1 MNDLKRDLGSIPD
14 TVSNPVVV
22 GKKHILGIGIN
33 EYQNWTHLNNAVRD
47 MENIVQILTTQYDF
61 SSQKTLT
68 NTAATRDNIEEEL
81 YQLTNESVL
90 SENDYLLIYY
100 SGHGHLDHN
109 GMGYWVP
116 FNAKKD
122 RISSYLS
129 NSRIRELI
137 SVIKCRHILLI
148 SDSCFSGSFF
158 ADGTR
163 GAAEDLAEEY
173 EKRVSRW
180 AFCSG
185 RHDETVSDGA
195 LGSNSPFASAI
206 IEELQINTRPKLHIV
221 RLADKVTEA
230 TRANYPQMPDANPIQ
245 NAGHRGGQFV
255 FTLRSYVPPETTTSG
270 SVIVHPTPL
279 RETIIVT
286 PAPPQPLPVKS
297 GTPPAELDLI
307 KQDLRNLVGKA
318 KTSDAIKKMMVLDI
332 PEMDDDLKMTVLGLS
347 ERLETLRKSEMRGT
361 MSSSEAS
368 VERNKIVAGV
378 LSVIGDL

>member
-1 MNDLKRDLGSIPD
+1 MNELKRDIGSIPD
-14 TVSNPVVV
+14 TVSNAVIV

-61 SSQKTLT
+61 SSHKTLT
-68 NTAATRDNIEEEL
+68 NTAATRENIEDEL

-90 SENDYLLIYY
+90 SEHDYLLIYY

-116 FNAKKD
+116 FNAQKD

-137 SVIKCRHILLI
+137 SAIKCRHILLI

-195 LGSNSPFASAI
+195 LGSNSPFASSI
-206 IEELQINTRPKLHIV
+206 IEELQINTRPKLHIA

-230 TRANYPQMPDANPIQ
+230 TRSNYPQMPDANPIQ
-245 NAGHRGGQFV
+245 NAGHKGGQFV
-255 FTLRSYVPPETTTSG
+255 FTLRSYIPSETTEPI
-270 SVIVHPTPL
+270 IVHPATPS
-279 RETIIVT
+279 RATNIVT
-286 PAPPQPLPVKS
+286 PAPPPPPPVKS

-307 KQDLRNLVGKA
+307 KQDLRNLVGRA

-332 PEMDDDLKMTVLGLS
+332 PEMDDDLKTIVLGLS

-361 MSSSEAS
+361 MSSSEAN
-368 VERNKIVAGV
+368 VERNKIVVSV
-378 LSVIGDL
+378 LSVIGEL

>member
-1 MNDLKRDLGSIPD
+1 MNDLKRDLGHIPD
-14 TVSNPVVV
+14 AVSNSVIV

-47 MENIVQILTTQYDF
+47 MESIVQILTTQYDF
-61 SSQKTLT
+61 SSQKMLT
-68 NTAATRDNIEEEL
+68 NAAATRENIEDEL
-81 YQLTNESVL
+81 YLLTNASVL

-116 FNAKKD
+116 FNAQKD
-122 RISSYLS
+122 RISTYLS

-185 RHDETVSDGA
+185 RHDETVSDGS
-195 LGSNSPFASAI
+195 LGGNSPFATAI
-206 IEELQINTRPKLHIV
+206 IEELQLNTRPKLHIA
-221 RLADKVTEA
+221 RLADKVTET
-230 TRANYPQMPDANPIQ
+230 TRSNYPQMPDANPIQ
-245 NAGHRGGQFV
+245 NAGHKGGQFV
-255 FTLRSYVPPETTTSG
+255 FTLRSYVPSETTTTG
-270 SVIVHPTPL
+270 SVIVPPTPE

-286 PAPPQPLPVKS
+286 PPPPPPVKS
-297 GTPPAELDLI
+297 ATSAAELDAI

-318 KTSDAIKKMMVLDI
+318 KTADAIKKMMVLDI

-378 LSVIGDL
+378 LSVIGEL

>member
-1 MNDLKRDLGSIPD
+1 MNDLKRDLGNIPD
-14 TVSNPVVV
+14 TVSNPVIV

-47 MENIVQILTTQYDF
+47 MESIVQILTTQYDF

-68 NTAATRDNIEEEL
+68 NAAATREKIEDEL
-81 YQLTNESVL
+81 YLLTNASVL

-116 FNAKKD
+116 FNAQKD
-122 RISSYLS
+122 SISTYLS

-158 ADGTR
+158 ADSTR
-163 GAAEDLAEEY
+163 GAAEDFAEEY

-206 IEELQINTRPKLHIV
+206 IEELQINTRPKLHIA
-221 RLADKVTEA
+221 RFADKVTET
-230 TRANYPQMPDANPIQ
+230 TRSNYPQMPDANPIQ
-245 NAGHRGGQFV
+245 NAGHKGGQFV
-255 FTLRSYVPPETTTSG
+255 FTLRSYVPSEPTTTE
-270 SVIVHPTPL
+270 SVIVPPTPV
-279 RETIIVT
+279 RETIIV
-286 PAPPQPLPVKS
+286 APPPPPVKS
-297 GTPPAELDLI
+297 ATSPAELDAI

-318 KTSDAIKKMMVLDI
+318 KTADAIKKMMVLDI

-378 LSVIGDL
+378 LSVIGEL

>member
-1 MNDLKRDLGSIPD
+1 MNELKRDIGSIPD
-14 TVSNPVVV
+14 TVSNPVIV

-47 MENIVQILTTQYDF
+47 MENIVQILTTKYDF
-61 SSQKTLT
+61 SSQNTLT
-68 NTAATRDNIEEEL
+68 NTAATRENIEDEL
-81 YQLTNESVL
+81 YRLTNESVL

-100 SGHGHLDHN
+100 SGHGHLDRN

-116 FNAKKD
+116 FNAQRD
-122 RISSYLS
+122 RISTYLS

-137 SVIKCRHILLI
+137 SAIKCRHILLI

-163 GAAEDLAEEY
+163 GDAEDLAAEY

-185 RHDETVSDGA
+185 RHDETVSDGS
-195 LGSNSPFASAI
+195 LGGNSPFASAI
-206 IEELQINTRPKLHIV
+206 IDELQLNTRPKLHIA

-230 TRANYPQMPDANPIQ
+230 TRSNYPQMPDANPIQ
-245 NAGHRGGQFV
+245 NAGHKGGQFV
-255 FTLRSYVPPETTTSG
+255 FTLRSYVPTTS
-270 SVIVHPTPL
+270 VDPVFIPTEPV
-279 RETIIVT
+279 RAPIIVT
-286 PAPPQPLPVKS
+286 PPPPPPVKP

-307 KQDLRNLVGKA
+307 KQDLRNLVGRA
-318 KTSDAIKKMMVLDI
+318 KTADAIKKMMVLDI

-361 MSSSEAS
+361 VSSSEAG
-368 VERNKIVAGV
+368 VERNKIVASV
-378 LSVIGDL
+378 LSVIGEL

>member
-1 MNDLKRDLGSIPD
+1 MNDLKRDLGTIPD
-14 TVSNPVVV
+14 TVSNPVIV

-33 EYQNWTHLNNAVRD
+33 EYQNWTHLNNAVKD
-47 MENIVQILTTQYDF
+47 MESIVQILTTQYDF

-68 NTAATRDNIEEEL
+68 NTAATRENIEDEL
-81 YQLTNESVL
+81 YQLTNSAVL
-90 SENDYLLIYY
+90 GENDYLLIYY

-116 FNAKKD
+116 YNAQKD

-163 GAAEDLAEEY
+163 GDAEDLAAEY

-185 RHDETVSDGA
+185 RHDETVSDGT
-195 LGSNSPFASAI
+195 LGGNSPFASAI
-206 IEELQINTRPKLHIV
+206 IEELQINTRPKLHIA

-230 TRANYPQMPDANPIQ
+230 TRSNYPQMPDANPIQ

-255 FTLRSYVPPETTTSG
+255 FTLRSYAPTTSG
-270 SVIVHPTPL
+270 DPVFIPTEPV
-279 RETIIVT
+279 RAPIIVT
-286 PAPPQPLPVKS
+286 PPPPPVKS
-297 GTPPAELDLI
+297 ATPSAELDVI

-318 KTSDAIKKMMVLDI
+318 KTADAIKKMMVLDI

-347 ERLETLRKSEMRGT
+347 ERLETLRKNEMRGT
-361 MSSSEAS
+361 VSSSEAG

-378 LSVIGDL
+378 LSVIGEL

>member
-1 MNDLKRDLGSIPD
+1 MNELKKDLGTIPD
-14 TVSNPVVV
+14 TVSNPVIV

-47 MENIVQILTTQYDF
+47 MENIVQILTTKYDF
-61 SSQKTLT
+61 SSQNTLT
-68 NTAATRDNIEEEL
+68 NTAATRENIEDEL
-81 YQLTNESVL
+81 YRLTNESVL

-100 SGHGHLDHN
+100 SGHGHLDRN

-116 FNAKKD
+116 FNAQRD
-122 RISSYLS
+122 RISTYLS

-137 SVIKCRHILLI
+137 SAIKCRHILLI

-163 GAAEDLAEEY
+163 GDAEDLAAEY

-185 RHDETVSDGA
+185 RHDETVSDGS
-195 LGSNSPFASAI
+195 LGGNSPFASAI
-206 IEELQINTRPKLHIV
+206 IEELQINTRPKLHIA
-221 RLADKVTEA
+221 RLADMVTET
-230 TRANYPQMPDANPIQ
+230 TRSNYPQMPDANPIQ
-245 NAGHRGGQFV
+245 NAGHKGGQFV
-255 FTLRSYVPPETTTSG
+255 FTLRS
-270 SVIVHPTPL
+270 PL
-279 RETIIVT
+279 DPDMEEHYGKLIYPSIIVT
-286 PAPPQPLPVKS
+286 PPPPVKP

-307 KQDLRNLVGKA
+307 KQDLRNLVGRA
-318 KTSDAIKKMMVLDI
+318 KTADAIKKMMVLDI

-361 MSSSEAS
+361 VSSSEAG
-368 VERNKIVAGV
+368 VERNKIVASV
-378 LSVIGDL
+378 LSVIGEL